1 MSHSSLFSFQWSSL
15 SLQDP
20 RLLRQLL
27 YSIKPTSHCQEL
39 TVTFIPFFILRSLF
53 PSPVF
58 ALFHATTSFDK
69 LKKISLFFTCFF
81 LLLSKKL
88 PIFIKNRE
96 SPFNLHLLKI
106 RWPLFFHEGDTV
118 PCELVLLLAFVEVV
132 SLDNVRSNL
141 HILLPA
147 ND

>member
-1 MSHSSLFSFQWSSL
+1 MYLLHHMSHSSLFSFQWSSL

-39 TVTFIPFFILRSLF
+39 TVTFILFFILRSLF

-69 LKKISLFFTCFF
+69 FKK
-81 LLLSKKL
+81 
-88 PIFIKNRE
+88 
-96 SPFNLHLLKI
+96 
-106 RWPLFFHEGDTV
+106 
-118 PCELVLLLAFVEVV
+118 
-132 SLDNVRSNL
+132 
-141 HILLPA
+141 
-147 ND
+147 

>member
-1 MSHSSLFSFQWSSL
+1 MYLLHHMSHSSLFSFQWSSL

-53 PSPVF
+53 PSTVF

-69 LKKISLFFTCFF
+69 FKK
-81 LLLSKKL
+81 
-88 PIFIKNRE
+88 
-96 SPFNLHLLKI
+96 
-106 RWPLFFHEGDTV
+106 
-118 PCELVLLLAFVEVV
+118 
-132 SLDNVRSNL
+132 
-141 HILLPA
+141 
-147 ND
+147 